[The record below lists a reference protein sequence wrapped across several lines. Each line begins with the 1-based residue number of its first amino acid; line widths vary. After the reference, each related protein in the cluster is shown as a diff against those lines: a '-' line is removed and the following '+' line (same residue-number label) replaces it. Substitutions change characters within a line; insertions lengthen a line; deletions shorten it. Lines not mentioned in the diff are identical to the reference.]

1 MWMQDAGDEVLT
13 MAGTRPVT
21 QDAVAE
27 LRQESF
33 DDFFRV
39 HREPIFRAIAL
50 TIGDRDL
57 AAEATDEAMV
67 RTFER
72 WRRVRDY
79 TNPPGWAYRVA
90 LNWARSRLRRRKFR
104 DDRPVPEVGGID
116 ESPSDPTLLA
126 AVAVLPME
134 QRSVI
139 VLRFFLDWSQEQI
152 AEALDLPVGTVKSR
166 TTRALERL
174 RHMRGVQ
181 P

>member
-1 MWMQDAGDEVLT
+1 MPT
-13 MAGTRPVT
+13 MERTGWVTR
-21 QDAVAE
+21 DAVAE
-27 LRQESF
+27 LRQQSF

-39 HREPIFRAIAL
+39 HRDPIFRAIAL

-57 AAEATDEAMV
+57 AADATDEAMV
-67 RTFER
+67 RTYER

-79 TNPPGWAYRVA
+79 GNPPGWTYRVA
-90 LNWARSRLRRRKFR
+90 LNWARSRQRRRKFR
-104 DDRPVPEVGGID
+104 DDRPVPELGEVD
-116 ESPSDPTLLA
+116 RSPSDPGLLA
-126 AVAVLPME
+126 AVAGLPVE

-139 VLRFFLDWSQEQI
+139 VLRFLLDWSQDQI

-166 TTRALERL
+166 TARALERL